1 MSIDRA
7 GTQNLN
13 QKQASQPLANE
24 TEKQIN
30 PSVKFNPRQESRET
44 SEKVELGS
52 RSAQTPKTLEDA
64 PSVESTRGG
73 L

>member
-1 MSIDRA
+1 MAIDQT

-13 QKQASQPLANE
+13 QMQASRPLTNE
-24 TEKQIN
+24 AEKQIN

-44 SEKVELGS
+44 HEKSERGS
-52 RSAQTPKTLEDA
+52 RCAQTSKSVEDA
-64 PSVESTRGG
+64 PAVEATRGG

>member
-1 MSIDRA
+1 MAKDQA
-7 GTQNLN
+7 GTENHN
-13 QKQASQPLANE
+13 QMQASKPLTNE

-44 SEKVELGS
+44 SEKAENGS
-52 RSAQTPKTLEDA
+52 RSARTPKTIEDA
-64 PSVESTRGG
+64 PTVDATRGG

>member
-1 MSIDRA
+1 MAVDQA

-13 QKQASQPLANE
+13 QMQAAKPLTNE

-30 PSVKFNPRQESRET
+30 PSVKFNPRQESRE
-44 SEKVELGS
+44 SLEKSGHGS
-52 RSAQTPKTLEDA
+52 RSAQTSKTVEDA
-64 PSVESTRGG
+64 PAVDATRGG

>member
-1 MSIDRA
+1 MAVDQA

-13 QKQASQPLANE
+13 QMQASKPLTNE

-30 PSVKFNPRQESRET
+30 PSVKFNPRQESREG
-44 SEKVELGS
+44 SEKTERKS
-52 RSAQTPKTLEDA
+52 QTPRTVEDA
-64 PSVESTRGG
+64 PAVDATRGG